1 MKKIIFLL
9 IVLSTSCTIQKSNE
23 TVKFDPT
30 GHKENQFYIDIPIGG
45 RFEFIGGGS
54 DWTAYGINYKDSSFI
69 YLTNQES
76 VPYYSLENFDSH
88 LESKFLQATWADD
101 TIIQSGVNENDR
113 YWKNIRYHGIS
124 LGYKNVELEQKQIYD
139 QSLNTLRRK
148 KRNKLVSD

>member
-1 MKKIIFLL
+1 MKKIIFLIVVL
-9 IVLSTSCTIQKSNE
+9 ITSCTIQKSNE

-30 GHKENQFYIDIPIGG
+30 GNKKNQFYIDIPKDG
-45 RFEFIGGGS
+45 RFEFIKGGS
-54 DWTAYGINYKDSSFI
+54 DWTAYGIYYKDSSFI

-76 VPYYSLENFDSH
+76 VPYYSCENFDSH
-88 LESKFLQATWADD
+88 LELKFLQAEWADD

-124 LGYKNVELEQKQIYD
+124 LGYKNVKVEQKQIYD

-148 KRNKLVSD
+148 KRNQLVLD